1 MLNRRHLR
9 VKVLQVLYAFFQSGN
24 DDLASGEKE
33 LFNSTNYTYK
43 LYLYQLL
50 LISEIGFVAEKYFDE
65 QKYYKLHSSGNS
77 ELGSKFLNNSVLKL
91 LCNSNNLHKT
101 SKDEGV
107 SWAGEHDFVRKLFSH
122 IRNSEIYRD
131 YLRLEKHTFEDDIKF
146 ILDIYQKLICNF
158 EMLHHYYEEKS
169 IYWID
174 DWELI
179 VKMTIKTLKSIK
191 EGDQDIELINLY
203 KDQEDKEFTRQLFN
217 KTILNHKTF
226 DPMISEKTKNWDIE
240 RIALMDIIIMKMSL
254 TEFLEFPDIPV
265 KVTLNEYI
273 ELSKMYSSKKSKVFI
288 NGVLDKLVADLEKE
302 NKIKKT
308 GKGLID
314 KTYS

>member
-33 LFNSTNYTYK
+33 LFNSINYTYK

-50 LISEIGFVAEKYFDE
+50 LISEIGFAAEKYFDGL
-65 QKYYKLHSSGNS
+65 KYNKLHYSNNFNF
-77 ELGSKFLNNSVLKL
+77 GSKFLNNSVIKL
-91 LCNSNNLHKT
+91 LCNSNKLHKKC
-101 SKDEGV
+101 KDKNV
-107 SWAGEHDFVRKLFSH
+107 SWAGDHDFVRKVFSN
-122 IRNSEIYRD
+122 IRNSEIYSN
-131 YLRLEKHTFEDDIKF
+131 YVNSEEHTFEEDKKF

-191 EGDQDIELINLY
+191 EGDQDLELINLY
-203 KDQEDKEFTRQLFN
+203 KDEDDKEFARQLFN
-217 KTILNHKTF
+217 KTILNHKHF

-254 TEFLEFPDIPV
+254 TEFLEFPEIPV